1 MLWYQ
6 RLFIYVTYIV
16 YLLYIIVFFHI
27 SDKAPKY
34 LSILNYFRQLFVGTT
49 LVFVFNPFRKNI
61 VFTTFHQKLIFTSAL
76 FLLLPILTELINH
89 GFQQTF

>member
-16 YLLYIIVFFHI
+16 YILYIVAFFHI

-34 LSILNYFRQLFVGTT
+34 LSTLNYFRQIFVGGM
-49 LVFVFNPFRKNI
+49 LFFVFNPLRKNI
-61 VFTTFHQKLIFTSAL
+61 VFTAFHQKLVFTSAI
-76 FLLLPILTELINH
+76 FLLLPILTELIH
-89 GFQQTF
+89 QHF